1 MSFEPASPISVVT
14 CEHCQ
19 GKGCKLCDHHGIYA
33 LQEDQP
39 VVFNL
44 PDFID
49 LKARRFLKRLFWIK
63 RLVLFSIAL
72 SIIIAS
78 WTLFGSKF

>member
-1 MSFEPASPISVVT
+1 MSFEPASPISVIT

-19 GKGCKLCDHHGIYA
+19 GAGCNLCDQHGIYA

-49 LKARRFLKRLFWIK
+49 LKSRRFFQRLLIIK
-63 RLVLFSIAL
+63 RVVLILISL
-72 SIIIAS
+72 SIILLT
-78 WTLFGSKF
+78 WTLFKT